1 MKLTAENYFNI
12 ENQMKYW
19 GVSQFKSFVKCEA
32 SGLAELKGEYER
44 EKTAP
49 LLVGSYVDAHF
60 EGTLGAFKGQN
71 PEIFKRD
78 GNLKSEYIK
87 AEEII
92 NRVERD
98 ELFMKY
104 MAGEKQVIQEGE
116 LFGVPWKTKI
126 DSYHPGKCIV
136 DLKVMKDM
144 EDIYVKEYGW
154 RSFIE
159 AYGYDIQAAIY
170 QQIEAQNSDTGE
182 LLPFYLAVVTKEK
195 VPDIAVIQ
203 IPQHVLDTAYKV
215 VEAQIDRFDMIKHGL
230 VEPVR
235 CEKCDYCKSTKVLK
249 NVMVYESEREE

>member
-1 MKLTAENYFNI
+1 MKLTNENYFDK

-19 GVSQFKSFVKCEA
+19 GVSQFKSFAKCEA
-32 SGLAELKGEYER
+32 AGLAEITGEYER
-44 EKTAP
+44 EKTSA

-60 EGTLGAFKGQN
+60 EGTLDLFKANN
-71 PEIFKRD
+71 PTLFKRD
-78 GNLKSEYIK
+78 GSLKSDYIK

-92 NRVERD
+92 NRVSRD
-98 ELFMKY
+98 DLFMKY
-104 MAGEKQVIQEGE
+104 MSGETQVVQEGE
-116 LFGVPWKTKI
+116 VFGIPWKTKI
-126 DSYHPGKCIV
+126 DSYHPGKAIV
-136 DLKVMKDM
+136 DLKIMRSMDDV
-144 EDIYVKEYGW
+144 YVKEYGW

-159 AYGYDIQAAIY
+159 AWGYDIQAAIY
-170 QQIEAQNSDTGE
+170 QQVEAQNSSTGE
-182 LLPFYLAVVTKEK
+182 LLPFFLAVVTKEK

-249 NVMVYESEREE
+249 NVVVYENEREE